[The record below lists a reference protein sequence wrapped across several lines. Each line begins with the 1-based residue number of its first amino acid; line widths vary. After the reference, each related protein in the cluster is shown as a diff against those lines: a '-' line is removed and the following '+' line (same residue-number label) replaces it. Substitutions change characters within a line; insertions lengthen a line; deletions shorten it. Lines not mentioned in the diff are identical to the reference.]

1 MVTFSTRFEHSTGC
15 SMHIT
20 MPVSPFFAPK
30 AVILVDP
37 LWNAL
42 PWDVMVTFNWEFQ
55 KSKWI
60 DLGDEKSDR
69 PLFFFIG
76 KVWIETFRE
85 NFFPTQ
91 KLSLKNMDTI
101 LFWTL
106 ILIGSALFV
115 YLVPYKNIK
124 IIQKLQRESLQK
136 LDTIIELLKKK
147 N

>member
-1 MVTFSTRFEHSTGC
+1 MSK
-15 SMHIT
+15 
-20 MPVSPFFAPK
+20 FA
-30 AVILVDP
+30 L
-37 LWNAL
+37 
-42 PWDVMVTFNWEFQ
+42 EQ
-55 KSKWI
+55 E
-60 DLGDEKSDR
+60 GR
-69 PLFFFIG
+69 
-76 KVWIETFRE
+76 
-85 NFFPTQ
+85 

-136 LDTIIELLKKK
+136 LDTIIELLKRK

>member
-1 MVTFSTRFEHSTGC
+1 MSK
-15 SMHIT
+15 
-20 MPVSPFFAPK
+20 FA
-30 AVILVDP
+30 L
-37 LWNAL
+37 
-42 PWDVMVTFNWEFQ
+42 
-55 KSKWI
+55 
-60 DLGDEKSDR
+60 EKEER
-69 PLFFFIG
+69 
-76 KVWIETFRE
+76 
-85 NFFPTQ
+85 

>member
-1 MVTFSTRFEHSTGC
+1 MSK
-15 SMHIT
+15 
-20 MPVSPFFAPK
+20 FA
-30 AVILVDP
+30 L
-37 LWNAL
+37 
-42 PWDVMVTFNWEFQ
+42 
-55 KSKWI
+55 
-60 DLGDEKSDR
+60 EKEGR
-69 PLFFFIG
+69 
-76 KVWIETFRE
+76 
-85 NFFPTQ
+85 

>member
-1 MVTFSTRFEHSTGC
+1 MSK
-15 SMHIT
+15 
-20 MPVSPFFAPK
+20 FA
-30 AVILVDP
+30 L
-37 LWNAL
+37 
-42 PWDVMVTFNWEFQ
+42 
-55 KSKWI
+55 
-60 DLGDEKSDR
+60 EKEGR
-69 PLFFFIG
+69 
-76 KVWIETFRE
+76 
-85 NFFPTQ
+85 

-101 LFWTL
+101 LFWAL